1 VATRRLT
8 GAITVI
14 ALSVATAACSD
25 TAAPDRVDQSGAYT
39 AIVEWQAAEQEPV
52 LNDDG
57 TVKLPVVYVA
67 AADGTTIDV
76 GVQAS
81 VAAATVD
88 IADVRFADESSEAFD
103 SDIDDEP
110 VIDQGVMLLVGAI
123 PEPARTIDVELVRY
137 LDVGTSSA
145 FTLQITADTTASG
158 GTPTVT
164 SATPI

>member
-1 VATRRLT
+1 
-8 GAITVI
+8 VI

-25 TAAPDRVDQSGAYT
+25 SDTATPGQVDQSGAYT
-39 AIVEWQAAEQEPV
+39 AIVEWQAGEQEPV

-57 TVKLPVVYVA
+57 TAKLPVIYVA
-67 AADGTTIDV
+67 AADGATIDV

-103 SDIDDEP
+103 SGIDGEP

-123 PEPARTIDVELVRY
+123 PDPARTIDVELLRY
-137 LDVGTSSA
+137 VDVGTSSA
-145 FTLQITADTTASG
+145 FTLQITADTTSSG
-158 GTPTVT
+158 TGTATVT
-164 SATPI
+164 SATPT

>member
-1 VATRRLT
+1 MIALS
-8 GAITVI
+8 
-14 ALSVATAACSD
+14 ALSVATAACND
-25 TAAPDRVDQSGAYT
+25 GNTASSGQVDQSSAYT
-39 AIVEWQAAEQEPV
+39 AIIEWQAAEQEPV
-52 LNDDG
+52 VNDDG

-67 AADGTTIDV
+67 AADGATIDV

-103 SDIDDEP
+103 SGIDDEP

-123 PEPARTIDVELVRY
+123 PEPAPTIDVELVRY
-137 LDVGTSSA
+137 LDIGSSSA
-145 FTLQITADTTASG
+145 FALQITADTTTSSG
-158 GTPTVT
+158 IGTATVT